1 MTEELS
7 PRERRHQRT
16 QQAILDAALEIIH
29 EKGVDGL
36 SIRAIADKI
45 DYSPAGLYE
54 YYGSKE
60 EIIAALCMQGLERF
74 GRHLASV
81 DRSLPTEE
89 YMGRL
94 GLAYVDFAMKN
105 SDFFL
110 LMFTTAPIFFPQSIK
125 DSMPEPNA
133 PDSTDLAV
141 HLANDDAFMILVR
154 GVERCVAEGIFK
166 LQPDFSTLEM
176 AHAFWSIAHGIAMLQ
191 LTALQQMPYN
201 EQSAL
206 KALRVLFDGMRSQ

>member
-110 LMFTTAPIFFPQSIK
+110 LMFTTAPIYFPQYAL
-125 DSMPEPNA
+125 DTT
-133 PDSTDLAV
+133 PDATV
-141 HLANDDAFMILVR
+141 HLADDDAFMILVR

>member
-89 YMGRL
+89 YM
-94 GLAYVDFAMKN
+94 
-105 SDFFL
+105 
-110 LMFTTAPIFFPQSIK
+110 
-125 DSMPEPNA
+125 
-133 PDSTDLAV
+133 
-141 HLANDDAFMILVR
+141 ILVH